1 MEGGGVKQAPIAD
14 GGQFLPCCIGRPF
27 RACLTLPTPPR
38 VPNFNEGS
46 LHTVKLRR
54 SPPARHEKIA
64 FRRSAMHPPLSSI
77 HFLRLFPTSP
87 PLSARSAIVFSRI
100 P

>member
-14 GGQFLPCCIGRPF
+14 GGQFLTCCIGRPF
-27 RACLTLPTPPR
+27 RACLTLPPPPR

-46 LHTVKLRR
+46 LQTFKLRR

-64 FRRSAMHPPLSSI
+64 FRRSAMHPLLSAI
-77 HFLRLFPTSP
+77 HFPRLFPSCT
-87 PLSARSAIVFSRI
+87 PLASRSAIVFGGR

>member
-1 MEGGGVKQAPIAD
+1 MEGGGAKQASIAD
-14 GGQFLPCCIGRPF
+14 GGQFLPCYIGRPF
-27 RACLTLPTPPR
+27 RAWLSPPPPPR

-46 LHTVKLRR
+46 LQTFKLRR

-64 FRRSAMHPPLSSI
+64 FRRSAMHPLLSAI
-77 HFLRLFPTSP
+77 HFPRLFPSFT
-87 PLSARSAIVFSRI
+87 PLASRSAIVFGGR